1 MKQKLFIIPIV
12 MIVLAVGFTIPL
24 LASFLKPAAIVDPKY
39 SPINSNPYPDG
50 SENNP
55 TPLKIG
61 ETIQVRLDVTDQSGS
76 GISCVVCTIFDIT
89 GPSPY
94 ETVAVL
100 FLENVGGNTWAKEWT
115 VPSEY
120 IDDGEIYQIE
130 TSSKLKFYFAS
141 YSEVQIEIKESWGYR
156 YEYESYI
163 CPGPTTYAYISGI
176 LIQSQPEGYFQIN
189 GKEATETSIHLLFDP
204 TITFTFTATENP
216 ENIAAV
222 KVSVNDEVLT
232 LDKISDTEYRKIY
245 TLKGPGKYE
254 IEGWIVPTYDSSKQI
269 IRMSIIMKYGES
281 EFNKMALGLA
291 ILFATSAV
299 ILIIILRWFKK

>member
-24 LASFLKPAAIVDPKY
+24 LVSFLKPAAIVDPKY

-50 SENNP
+50 TENNP

-61 ETIQVRLDVTDQSGS
+61 ETIKVRLDAIAQSDLE
-76 GISCVVCTIFDIT
+76 ISYVGCNIYDI
-89 GPSPY
+89 GDSKR
-94 ETVAVL
+94 TVAIL
-100 FLENVGGNTWAKEWT
+100 RLKNIGGNTWAIDWV

-120 IDDGEIYQIE
+120 TYKGTTYPIATG
-130 TSSKLKFYFAS
+130 SKLEFYFYS
-141 YSEVQIEIKESWGYR
+141 YSDVAIEIPTEYGYR

-163 CPGPTTYAYISGI
+163 RPGPTTYAYISGT

-204 TITFTFTATENP
+204 TITFTFTATEHP
-216 ENIAAV
+216 ESISAV
-222 KVSVNDEVLT
+222 KISVNDEVLT
-232 LDKISDTEYRKIY
+232 LDKVSSTEYRKAY
-245 TLKGPGKYE
+245 TLPGPGKYE

-269 IRMSIIMKYGES
+269 VRMSIVTKYGEN
-281 EFNKMALGLA
+281 EFNRMALGLT